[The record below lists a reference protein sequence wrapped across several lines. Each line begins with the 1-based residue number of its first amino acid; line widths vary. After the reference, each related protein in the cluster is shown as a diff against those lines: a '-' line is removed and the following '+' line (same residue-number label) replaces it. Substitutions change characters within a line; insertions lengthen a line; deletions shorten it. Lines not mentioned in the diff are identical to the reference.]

1 MMTVLS
7 ICTWNTPM
15 PKPIHY
21 PAKLR
26 KKLDEIAAKRDAR
39 ETETD
44 EDTVDFSKTFYHVML
59 GKGTVHGVYAQIDE
73 VLQRLTTQMIIQPEY
88 RARRVTF
95 PPPWEG
101 TARDVSD

>member
-1 MMTVLS
+1 
-7 ICTWNTPM
+7 M
-15 PKPIHY
+15 PQKVRY
-21 PAKLR
+21 PAKLC
-26 KKLDEIAAKRDAR
+26 KKLDEIAAKREAR
-39 ETETD
+39 EAEAGD
-44 EDTVDFSKTFYHVML
+44 DIPDFSQTFYHAML
-59 GKGTVHGVYAQIDE
+59 GKSTVLGVYATVDE